1 MGILHKARIQSRKK
15 IKRWEEAE
23 NISEFPELT
32 ESEKSQIDSFYKFFL
47 GAWKVLHPTERL
59 YENWHLLLL
68 AEYLEEVYFNR
79 IGNLL
84 INVQPRSL
92 KSELISVAFPCWVW
106 IGKPEKDI
114 LGLSYSSVLAN
125 DHNQMRRDILKSE
138 WYKRLNPGIE
148 LKIDKNRIS
157 EFSNNYK
164 GTMYARGFDGS
175 VTGIGGNLILVDDP
189 NNPVTS
195 ESKQVRTETLRKFK
209 DYSVGRRNDP
219 KNTPIIVVQQRTNVE
234 DVSGYI
240 LRELAEDYTYLKL
253 PVRSPIA
260 IDMKS
265 PKDGRVIKHRE
276 PDELL
281 HPERFGEKEDEE
293 ARRTLGAYMYAS
305 RYRQEPYAKG
315 GGIFRS
321 NWQYFTTLPKRFAP
335 AISVDASFGSVTDT
349 ASYVVIQCW
358 LICRP
363 NFYLWSQQRER
374 MTFPKTQEAIKK
386 NLKQWGAEL
395 GKPITAKLVEA
406 KANGAAIIQTL
417 RADFPGIIG
426 INPKSSKKARAEAI
440 APTFESKNVWLREGA
455 AWLSEYE
462 PELEA
467 FPDYDSDDQVDAT
480 SQLIYYYL
488 DKWRREDANQEYPT
502 IGYSYGTR

>member
-1 MGILHKARIQSRKK
+1 
-15 IKRWEEAE
+15 
-23 NISEFPELT
+23 
-32 ESEKSQIDSFYKFFL
+32 
-47 GAWKVLHPTERL
+47 
-59 YENWHLLLL
+59 
-68 AEYLEEVYFNR
+68 
-79 IGNLL
+79 
-84 INVQPRSL
+84 
-92 KSELISVAFPCWVW
+92 
-106 IGKPEKDI
+106 
-114 LGLSYSSVLAN
+114 
-125 DHNQMRRDILKSE
+125 
-138 WYKRLNPGIE
+138 
-148 LKIDKNRIS
+148 
-157 EFSNNYK
+157 
-164 GTMYARGFDGS
+164 
-175 VTGIGGNLILVDDP
+175 
-189 NNPVTS
+189 
-195 ESKQVRTETLRKFK
+195 
-209 DYSVGRRNDP
+209 
-219 KNTPIIVVQQRTNVE
+219 
-234 DVSGYI
+234 
-240 LRELAEDYTYLKL
+240 
-253 PVRSPIA
+253 
-260 IDMKS
+260 
-265 PKDGRVIKHRE
+265 
-276 PDELL
+276 
-281 HPERFGEKEDEE
+281 
-293 ARRTLGAYMYAS
+293 MYAS

-315 GGIFRS
+315 GGIFRG

-363 NFYLWSQQRER
+363 NFYLWSQHRER
-374 MTFPKTQEAIKK
+374 MTFSKTQEVIRR

-440 APTFESKNVWLREGA
+440 APTFESNNVWLREGA

-488 DKWRREDANQEYPT
+488 DKWRRDDANQEYPT